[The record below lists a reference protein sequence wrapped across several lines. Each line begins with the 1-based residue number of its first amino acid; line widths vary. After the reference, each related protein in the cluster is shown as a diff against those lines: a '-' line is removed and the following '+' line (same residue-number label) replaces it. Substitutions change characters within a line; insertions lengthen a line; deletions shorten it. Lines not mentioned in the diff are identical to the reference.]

1 MATIKIR
8 NTNEVIEGEEN
19 VLQFLE
25 AQGVLYEKW
34 DTAKLPAAL
43 QNETHINDEDK
54 EQVLSTFDSEI
65 RSLAERR
72 GYHNWDVIALNEK
85 TPDLDALLKK
95 FEQVHTHTEDEVR
108 AITAGSG
115 IFIIKSE
122 DKGYFDVNLAPG
134 DVISVPVNVPHFF
147 TLTDER
153 QVVAVRLFIEKE
165 GWVAHPFQDPEFEQA
180 K

>member
-1 MATIKIR
+1 MATITIR
-8 NTNEVIEGEEN
+8 DTNQVIEGEEN
-19 VLQFLE
+19 VNQFLE
-25 AQGVLYEKW
+25 EQGVLYEKW
-34 DTAKLPAAL
+34 DTTKLPAIL
-43 QNETHINDEDK
+43 QNETHLGDEGK
-54 EQVLSTFDSEI
+54 EQVLATFDTEI
-65 RSLAERR
+65 RSLAKRR
-72 GYHNWDVIALNEK
+72 GYHNWDVIALNED

-122 DKGYFDVNLAPG
+122 EKGYFNVNLTPG

-165 GWVAHPFQDPEFEQA
+165 GWVAHPFNDPEFEEA